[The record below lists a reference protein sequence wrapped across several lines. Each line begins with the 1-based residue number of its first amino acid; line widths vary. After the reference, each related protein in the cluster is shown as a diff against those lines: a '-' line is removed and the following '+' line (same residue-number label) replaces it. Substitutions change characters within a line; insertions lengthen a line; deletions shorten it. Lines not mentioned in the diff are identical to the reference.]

1 MSVLL
6 SIIEHTGKAKTLALE
21 ISYNYVKIKE
31 LKISQAITIRRK
43 VITLNKLYHEIAYL
57 DK

>member
-21 ISYNYVKIKE
+21 ILYNYVKIKE
-31 LKISQAITIRRK
+31 LKISQVTTIRRK

>member
-6 SIIEHTGKAKTLALE
+6 SIIEHAGKAKTLALE
-21 ISYNYVKIKE
+21 ILYNYVKIKE
-31 LKISQAITIRRK
+31 LKISQVITIRRK
-43 VITLNKLYHEIAYL
+43 VISLNKLYHEIAYL